1 MLVMFKVTYSLV
13 LISIVVRNDWH
24 FLFDQ
29 SEWVLVPEMDV
40 LQKLSKRYV
49 EDKRPT
55 SDITKVLFVLYPCIK
70 ILTGDHL
77 GSRRTNL
84 SVQRSSC
91 TYVAR
96 TDLSF
101 LGHQ

>member
-1 MLVMFKVTYSLV
+1 MSPV
-13 LISIVVRNDWH
+13 LIVSDVVRLDWH
-24 FLFDQ
+24 VLFDQ
-29 SEWVLVPEMDV
+29 SQWVLVPQMDV
-40 LQKLSKRYV
+40 LQELSKIYV
-49 EDKRPT
+49 EDKCPT
-55 SDITKVLFVLYPCIK
+55 SDITKVLVVRFPCIE

-84 SVQRSSC
+84 SVLRSSC

-101 LGHQ
+101 LGRQ